1 MPTCYQLVGVPASG
15 KSTWVSN
22 QNWISDFVIVS
33 TDSYVDKFARRM
45 NQTYSQVFDKV
56 MPRAVRLMARKVNL
70 AKRQGKDI
78 IWDQTST
85 TVGSRKKKFRMLP
98 EYDHIA
104 VVFSTPNMLELQK
117 RLNSRPGK
125 NIPDHVIQN
134 MIKNFDMPSD
144 SEGFVEI
151 WYVN

>member
-85 TVGSRKKKFRMLP
+85 TVSSRKKKFRMLP

>member
-33 TDSYVDKFARRM
+33 TDSYVVKFARRM

>member
-56 MPRAVRLMARKVNL
+56 MPRAVRLMSRKVNL